1 MPLLRLLL
9 GIALFFGVS
18 SLGLLRDELAA
29 RRIERAL
36 AQSRAEQRIVEVPID
51 EIAPDVRDVRIH
63 GPYSLPADLRPRG
76 NWLSRG
82 VLAMQSSTENLFVVL
97 HATDG
102 DVRVLVLK
110 PLTAS
115 VSLRHDGGRP
125 VLVADERSAR

>member
-1 MPLLRLLL
+1 MPLIRLLL
-9 GIALFFGVS
+9 GVALFFGVS

-51 EIAPDVRDVRIH
+51 DVASGVRDVRIH
-63 GPYSLPADLRPRG
+63 GSYSMPADLRPRG

-97 HATDG
+97 HETDG
-102 DVRVLVLK
+102 EVRVLVLE
-110 PLTAS
+110 PLTSTLS
-115 VSLRHDGGRP
+115 VRHDRGRP
-125 VLVADERSAR
+125 VLVADERTAR